1 MARQSIFPFIKHKK
15 INLNRKRE
23 EFDNENDWLLYRRRR
38 KEAFLRIEAANHRK
52 KMEEDPIYRQKEL
65 DWWAEVDRKREE
77 REECWRHLLNVNNKL
92 DREIKL
98 SLKELNKVLNKLGED
113 SK

>member
-1 MARQSIFPFIKHKK
+1 MSRQRIFPFIKHKR

-23 EFDNENDWLLYRRRR
+23 EFDNEDDWLRYRSRR
-38 KEAFLRIEAANHRK
+38 KEALIRIDASRHRK
-52 KMEEDPIYRQKEL
+52 KMKEDPTYRQKEL

-77 REECWRHLLNVNNKL
+77 RTERWRWLLSVNDKL

-98 SLKELNKVLNKLGED
+98 SLKELNKVLTKLGG
-113 SK
+113 K